1 MFTQVTL
8 TLKQLA
14 MASSSN
20 QEIFVIEVSSEE
32 DTTGAGVEVSG
43 NLISTPTQSNGG
55 EEGLDAHRESL
66 EAM

>member
-1 MFTQVTL
+1 
-8 TLKQLA
+8 

-43 NLISTPTQSNGG
+43 NLISTPTQRSNGG